1 MYTKENNFF
10 KILEEGQKVDIVKY
24 IDYMSAFQAGAIATF
39 SCSTKDTFDGKTVS
53 ELRFRL
59 HTICT
64 FLHLGDGF
72 DACKFLINELKVSVP
87 IRKKEVYANVE
98 IWKRIMSFWRKDWS
112 LRIRDWRMQ
121 RQERQFGEEHPL
133 FWLLVASITLFFVFS
148 Q

>member
-59 HTICT
+59 RTICT

-98 IWKRIMSFWRKDWS
+98 IWKRIMSFWRKDWN
-112 LRIRDWRMQ
+112 LRIRD
-121 RQERQFGEEHPL
+121 
-133 FWLLVASITLFFVFS
+133 
-148 Q
+148 